1 MIYLL
6 DTNIISETIKKSPN
20 KIVLDWLSLIDVSQ
34 CALSVL
40 TLGEIRKGIE
50 MLESRSKKHK
60 LIQWL
65 EVDLLRQF
73 YGRIVYI
80 DTKVAD
86 KWGYICSFIHKSNKI
101 LAIDTLIA
109 ASAIVHNLK
118 LITRNTKDFQEI
130 SGLEII
136 NPWDICKLK

>member
-6 DTNIISETIKKSPN
+6 DTNVISETIKKSPN
-20 KIVLDWLSLIDVSQ
+20 KIALDWLSSIDINQ

-40 TLGEIRKGIE
+40 TLGEIRKGAE
-50 MLESRSKKHK
+50 MLESRARKYK

-65 EVDLLRQF
+65 EVDLLKQF
-73 YGRIVYI
+73 YGRIIYI
-80 DTKVAD
+80 DAKVAD
-86 KWGYICSFIHKSNKI
+86 KWGYICSCVNEANKI

-118 LITRNTKDFQEI
+118 LVTRNIKDFQGI

-136 NPWDICKLK
+136 NPWDI

>member
-6 DTNIISETIKKSPN
+6 DTNVISETIKKSPN
-20 KIVLDWLSLIDVSQ
+20 KIVLDWLSAIDINQ

-40 TLGEIRKGIE
+40 TLGEIRRGAE
-50 MLESRSKKHK
+50 MLENKQTKYK

-65 EVDLLRQF
+65 EIDLLKQF
-73 YGRIVYI
+73 YGRIISI
-80 DTKVAD
+80 DAKVAD
-86 KWGYICSFIHKSNKI
+86 KWGYICSFMNQSNKI

-118 LITRNTKDFQEI
+118 VVTRNTKDFQEI
-130 SGLEII
+130 IGLEII
-136 NPWDICKLK
+136 NPWDII